1 MKVCEEYTFESKLT
15 YIASDNGSN
24 MIKAVSDF
32 NRLFGSENNDDE
44 EDLENFYPDDEE
56 ADIGNNVM
64 DDSDD
69 SESEEDNE
77 NEVITEIEEFEER
90 DHQFDSVLVGRN
102 VRRSKCFSH
111 TMQCAINRGINV
123 RNLKF

>member
-44 EDLENFYPDDEE
+44 EDLENFYSDEE
-56 ADIGNNVM
+56 EIDIGNN
-64 DDSDD
+64 
-69 SESEEDNE
+69 
-77 NEVITEIEEFEER
+77 
-90 DHQFDSVLVGRN
+90 
-102 VRRSKCFSH
+102 
-111 TMQCAINRGINV
+111 
-123 RNLKF
+123 